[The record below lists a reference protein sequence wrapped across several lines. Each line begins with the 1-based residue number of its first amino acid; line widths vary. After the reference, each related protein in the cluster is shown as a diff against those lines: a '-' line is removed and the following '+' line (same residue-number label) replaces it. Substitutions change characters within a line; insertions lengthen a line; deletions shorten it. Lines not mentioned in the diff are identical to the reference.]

1 MTAPLT
7 DNKYVLALWKVLDKL
22 DPEEDDNVRA
32 DLIDEAIGLSD
43 LDADAAAEWAA
54 YR

>member
-1 MTAPLT
+1 MTAPKT
-7 DNKYVLALWKVLDKL
+7 DNKFVLALWKVLDRL
-22 DPEEDDNVRA
+22 DVEEDDAIRA

-43 LDADAAAEWAA
+43 LDADAAAEWKA

>member
-1 MTAPLT
+1 MNDCLRRLREVM
-7 DNKYVLALWKVLDKL
+7 NQLDTE
-22 DPEEDDNVRA
+22 DDDNVRA

-43 LDADAAAEWAA
+43 IDVTCAEEWGD